1 MSFRRQLMA
10 GVGLL
15 LVVGCQ
21 DTLAPDADAISSIDG
36 PALHSRRYDPNI
48 HARGHGT
55 YLIES
60 LDIEVK
66 FRLSAKYEA
75 EYEHAEGRFHQS
87 LMFNGQLVSFNGVVT
102 CLTIDREN
110 GRLWVGGVITR
121 NRSEHPGFTTEIHQP
136 GKDVWF
142 RVLDT
147 GRRSHDAD
155 RSTFMGF
162 EGAAGFITSAEY
174 CEAKIWPGPPDDV
187 ENARTNPF
195 QKGRLRV
202 W

>member
-1 MSFRRQLMA
+1 MSVKGPFA
-10 GVGLL
+10 VGAWLL
-15 LVVGCQ
+15 LIAGCQ
-21 DTLAPDADAISSIDG
+21 DATAPDVDVFTSQDS
-36 PALHSRRYDPNI
+36 PQLHSRGHESPDI
-48 HARGHGT
+48 HARGRGT

-60 LDIEVK
+60 LDIDVN
-66 FRLSAKYEA
+66 FRLWARQEAYEN
-75 EYEHAEGRFHQS
+75 AEGRFHHS
-87 LMFNGQLVSFNGVVT
+87 LMFQDQLVSFNGVVT

-121 NRSEHPGFTTEIHQP
+121 NRSAHPGFMSEIHQP

-147 GRRSHDAD
+147 GRESHEAD
-155 RSTFMGF
+155 RTTFLGF
-162 EGAAGFITSAEY
+162 EGGGGFITSQEY
-174 CEAKIWPGPPDDV
+174 CEAQAWPGPPDNV

-195 QKGRLRV
+195 TKGHLRV

>member
-1 MSFRRQLMA
+1 MNVRRLFTA
-10 GVGLL
+10 GTFVLL
-15 LVVGCQ
+15 AAGCQ
-21 DTLAPDADAISSIDG
+21 ETFAPEVDPLDPDALAAHRSGYERPD
-36 PALHSRRYDPNI
+36 I
-48 HARGHGT
+48 HARGQGT

-66 FRLSAKYEA
+66 FRLSARQEPYED
-75 EYEHAEGRFHQS
+75 AEGRFHHS
-87 LMFNGQLVSFNGVVT
+87 LMFQDQLVSFNGRVT
-102 CLTIDREN
+102 CLAIDREN

-121 NRSEHPGFTTEIHQP
+121 NRSEHPNWQTEIHEP

-147 GRRSHDAD
+147 GRKADEAD
-155 RSTFMGF
+155 RTTFLGF
-162 EGAAGFITSAEY
+162 EGGGGIITSAEY

-195 QKGRLRV
+195 VRGRLRV
-202 W
+202 Y